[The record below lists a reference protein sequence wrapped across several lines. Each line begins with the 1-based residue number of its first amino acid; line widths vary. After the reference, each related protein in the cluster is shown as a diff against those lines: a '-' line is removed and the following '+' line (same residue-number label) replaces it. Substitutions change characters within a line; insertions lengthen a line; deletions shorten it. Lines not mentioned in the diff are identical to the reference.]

1 MVRGRLDAA
10 ARYHGRVFEL
20 QESNAAE
27 YLEGRG
33 MGRPVAVRSLGGGV
47 SNTVLLIETHEGSFV
62 LKQALGKLRVEQDWF
77 SDRTR
82 VFRESGALRRLRP
95 YLPAGA
101 VPEVLFEDP
110 DNCLFA
116 MTAAPLGAPT
126 WKTQLLAGTIETR
139 TAEQVGRML
148 GLMFRAS
155 WRNPEWEETFGDQTV
170 FDQLRLDPYYRSTAG
185 RHTDL
190 QGDAERLLEASNQ
203 RRFCLVHGDWSP
215 KNFLVAQDRVMA
227 IDFEV
232 IHFGDPAFDAAFL
245 LNHLLLKSF
254 YRPEWAGR
262 FRELAET
269 FWETLRGTMPP
280 AEWFERATLDHLG
293 WLLLAR
299 IDGKSP
305 AEYICDPALKQ
316 RIRGFAREMIS
327 RGPSTLGEV
336 FQ

>member
-1 MVRGRLDAA
+1 MGTPFGRGSVRGRLDAA

-20 QESNAAE
+20 KESNAAE

-148 GLMFRAS
+148 GLIS
-155 WRNPEWEETFGDQTV
+155 P
-170 FDQLRLDPYYRSTAG
+170 G
-185 RHTDL
+185 R
-190 QGDAERLLEASNQ
+190 
-203 RRFCLVHGDWSP
+203 
-215 KNFLVAQDRVMA
+215 
-227 IDFEV
+227 
-232 IHFGDPAFDAAFL
+232 
-245 LNHLLLKSF
+245 
-254 YRPEWAGR
+254 
-262 FRELAET
+262 
-269 FWETLRGTMPP
+269 RGTL
-280 AEWFERATLDHLG
+280 T
-293 WLLLAR
+293 
-299 IDGKSP
+299 
-305 AEYICDPALKQ
+305 
-316 RIRGFAREMIS
+316 
-327 RGPSTLGEV
+327 
-336 FQ
+336 